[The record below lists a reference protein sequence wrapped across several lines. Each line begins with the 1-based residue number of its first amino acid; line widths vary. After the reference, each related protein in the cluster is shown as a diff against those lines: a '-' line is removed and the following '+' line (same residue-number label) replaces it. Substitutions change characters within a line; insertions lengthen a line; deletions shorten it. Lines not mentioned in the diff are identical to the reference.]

1 VSTLYI
7 SDDLREVP
15 GEGEHIGMLLLREL
29 GVDSHALV
37 CNFDLSWSVWC
48 LLGYLNGLSIEVP
61 AERDSSW
68 KNTAREGC

>member
-1 VSTLYI
+1 MSTLYI

-29 GVDSHALV
+29 GVDSHTLV
-37 CNFDLSWSVWC
+37 SNLDLSWRVWS
-48 LLGYLNGLSIEVP
+48 LLGYLNGLRIEVP
-61 AERDSSW
+61 AKRDSCW